1 MSDNTG
7 CYNGC
12 RVRNTNLCSAD
23 KYGDFLQWIRRHP
36 DAKASDVAGT
46 YAVDKT
52 KAWEWLK
59 KVRQQQ

>member
-1 MSDNTG
+1 MVG
-7 CYNGC
+7 
-12 RVRNTNLCSAD
+12 RRMKSAD
-23 KYGDFLQWIRRHP
+23 KYKDFLQWIRRHP

-59 KVRQQQ
+59 MAREQK